1 MITYISAKDLVR
13 VRSIGSQT
21 AARRIQKVK
30 KEKKLT
36 NTNLVSLA
44 DYCEVLGENY
54 IELLA
59 LINTNSIVEFVK
71 LYRTLNSAV

>member
-59 LINTNSIVEFVK
+59 LINTNSIVEFVR
-71 LYRTLNSAV
+71 LYRTLKSEV

>member
-59 LINTNSIVEFVK
+59 LINTNSIVEFVR
-71 LYRTLNSAV
+71 LYRTLNSTV

>member
-1 MITYISAKDLVR
+1 MITYICAKDLVR

-71 LYRTLNSAV
+71 LYSTLNSAV

>member
-13 VRSIGSQT
+13 IRSIGSQT

-71 LYRTLNSAV
+71 LYRTLKSEV